1 MEAAAPALVF
11 IGFMGAGKS
20 LAARSAAAA
29 LNVGSVD
36 SDALLEQ
43 RLGASIESYFDSHGE
58 RAFREQEE
66 EAVAEILE
74 DPPAPVL
81 SLGGGAV
88 GSERVR
94 EALARHT
101 VVLLDVDAETA
112 WHRCRNGRPLARDRD
127 RFDALHAERAPLYA
141 GPTTSGTASSST

>member
-1 MEAAAPALVF
+1 MEAAPALVF

-36 SDALLEQ
+36 SDAVLEQ

-66 EAVAEILE
+66 
-74 DPPAPVL
+74 
-81 SLGGGAV
+81 
-88 GSERVR
+88 
-94 EALARHT
+94 
-101 VVLLDVDAETA
+101 DA
-112 WHRCRNGRPLARDRD
+112 
-127 RFDALHAERAPLYA
+127 
-141 GPTTSGTASSST
+141 